1 MSDDLG
7 PAPHVVLLA
16 AGDVLSDRL
25 VLEHAQSLAAAGLQ
39 VTALGAGA
47 AVDVEVAGVRVL
59 RTPVPTTP
67 PGRSHRLRPSR
78 AVRRAVAGLEAG
90 YGGRL
95 DALAPDV
102 VQVHDLVALPVAAA
116 TVARAGAKGRA
127 VQLVLV
133 VRPDG
138 VPPGRRAAA
147 LRALRR
153 EHAVDV
159 VLAASSPVPPPAR
172 GPAGAAGPLLVCPV
186 GGGTSGLETLVDALT
201 FLPDARL
208 TLLDD
213 GAADL
218 TGLLERAGQHGV
230 ADRLQVAD
238 SDERRT
244 AQVAAASLAVLLLV
258 EPQDH
263 DLTLPT
269 ALSAMVGAGLPVV
282 AGQGRAAVPWLA
294 ELGLGVPFA
303 AGDPAALAESVRRVL
318 ADIDVYRARLSG
330 PVVRS
335 LLSRPEQTALL
346 RAAYRGLLGPL
357 SAADA
362 GVTSVWVGP
371 TNSAGQGY
379 AWARAL
385 DRYHPDVRTEVCTL
399 DRISAFSFPTDV
411 RVAPDSWGS
420 RSWSLA
426 HRRDV
431 RRRFSHV
438 LMESGLGVFGALGG
452 GELGGDL
459 AALRQAGI
467 SAAVAFHGSEVRS
480 PRLHRQLEPTSPF
493 RDQDGDLGVRLQQTC
508 DRIMRQLEDFDGPRF
523 VSTPDLLDYV
533 PDAQWLPVVVDLAEW
548 APGPPVLERATPV
561 LLHVPSNPE
570 LKGSAVF
577 EPIAQRLAERGL
589 VEYRRAEN
597 VAVEDMPALVRDADI
612 VFDQFSLGLYGVQAA
627 QAMAAGRVVV
637 SYVGDRIRAWL
648 PVQLPIVEATPQT
661 LVEVVER
668 LLEDRD
674 AAREQAARGPEFVAR
689 FHDGRLAAQTLAR
702 WLSDST
708 RPEGTPA

>member
-1 MSDDLG
+1 MSEDLG
-7 PAPHVVLLA
+7 PAPHVVLLC
-16 AGDVLSDRL
+16 AGDVLGDRL

-39 VTALGAGA
+39 VTALGAGVA
-47 AVDVEVAGVRVL
+47 ADVDVAGVRIL
-59 RTPVPTTP
+59 RTPVPTGA
-67 PGRSHRLRPSR
+67 PGRRDRLRPRR
-78 AVRRAVAGLEAG
+78 AVRRVAAGLAAG
-90 YGGRL
+90 YGARL
-95 DALAPDV
+95 DELTPDV
-102 VQVHDLVALPVAAA
+102 IQVHDLVALPAAA
-116 TVARAGAKGRA
+116 AAVDRATSRA
-127 VQLVLV
+127 IRLVLV
-133 VRPDG
+133 ERPDA
-138 VPPGRRAAA
+138 VPPGRRGAA

-153 EHAVDV
+153 ERAVDV
-159 VLAASSPVPPPAR
+159 VLAASPPVPPPAR
-172 GPAGAAGPLLVCPV
+172 VTAAAANPLLVCPV
-186 GGGTSGLETLVDALT
+186 GRRTTGLDTVVDALAL
-201 FLPDARL
+201 LPEVELA
-208 TLLDD
+208 LLDD
-213 GAADL
+213 GLADL
-218 TGLLERAGQHGV
+218 SGLLERAQQAGLTERLRVVGP
-230 ADRLQVAD
+230 DRDKVLG
-238 SDERRT
+238 
-244 AQVAAASLAVLLLV
+244 AAAAAVLPLV

-269 ALSAMVGAGLPVV
+269 ALSAMVAAGLPVV
-282 AGQGRAAVPWLA
+282 AGQGRAVVPWLA
-294 ELGLGVPFA
+294 ELGLGAPFA
-303 AGDPAALAESVRRVL
+303 AADPAALAESVRRVL
-318 ADIDVYRARLSG
+318 AEVDVYRARLSG

-335 LLSRPEQTALL
+335 LLSRPEQAAQL
-346 RAAYRGLLGPL
+346 RTAYRGLLGPL

-362 GVTSVWVGP
+362 GVTSLWVGP

-385 DRYHPDVRTEVCTL
+385 DRFDPGVRTEVWTL
-399 DRISAFSFPTDV
+399 DRISAFRFPTDV
-411 RVAPDSWGS
+411 RVPPESWGS

-493 RDQDGDLGVRLQQTC
+493 RDQDWDLGVRLQRTC
-508 DRIMRQLEDFDGPRF
+508 DRIMSQLEDFDGPRF

-533 PDAQWLPVVVDLAEW
+533 PDAQWLPVVVDPAEW
-548 APGPPVLERATPV
+548 RPGPPVLERATPV

-577 EPIAQRLAERGL
+577 EPIAQRLAERGV
-589 VEYRRAEN
+589 VEYRRVEN
-597 VAVEDMPALVRDADI
+597 VAVEDMPELVRDADI

-627 QAMAAGRVVV
+627 QAMATGRVVV
-637 SYVGDRIRAWL
+637 SYVGDRIRSRL
-648 PVQLPIVEATPQT
+648 PVELPIVEATPQT
-661 LVEVVER
+661 LVDVVER
-668 LLEDRD
+668 LLDDRD

-702 WLSDST
+702 WVHGST
-708 RPEGTPA
+708 RPEGDPA